1 MVNERIRRLGNDDR
15 RIYPTTQR
23 QPIGAGNHA
32 IIVPTTRRKT
42 IGSAMIKT
50 LTILLLL
57 LIISPVPRI
66 ECAEEKSDS
75 LPKGGGEPGK
85 AFMLFLEAAH
95 KKDFA
100 KIRGMYPDE
109 VSKNLTD
116 KDLEASLGM
125 FILFDPST
133 LSITGGSAK
142 GDSATLNTLS
152 HGTITMQRMNG
163 KWLMKQWSAHAET
176 TTEVTLNAESTF
188 NGGAIKPSDREDPPA
203 KESPDVEDSL
213 EPAASLER
221 DDIPRAIKF
230 TFDPQTL
237 QVAPEDE
244 KGGQVI
250 VVANTGEEKLL
261 FHNAAV
267 YEEAAKAAAVL
278 KFYEVNEVLEVSMP
292 GVAENIYLKSGEV
305 PSGKYKGEECT
316 AFNPAAPAVTE
327 FKGKYQSETG
337 QEITYTQWTVAE
349 GARTVMRYNEKLFAE
364 EMASILRK
372 FGITHLCR
380 AGEFRYF
387 RR

>member
-1 MVNERIRRLGNDDR
+1 
-15 RIYPTTQR
+15 
-23 QPIGAGNHA
+23 
-32 IIVPTTRRKT
+32 
-42 IGSAMIKT
+42 MIKT

-57 LIISPVPRI
+57 LIMMPVHGI
-66 ECAEEKSDS
+66 ECAEGNSDS

-85 AFMLFLEAAH
+85 AFMAFLEAAH

-100 KIRGMYPDE
+100 KIRGMYPAE
-109 VSKNLTD
+109 VSKKITD

-163 KWLMKQWSAHAET
+163 KWLMKQWSTHAEAT
-176 TTEVTLNAESTF
+176 AEMSVNAEATF
-188 NGGAIKPSDREDPPA
+188 NGGAIKPSDPEDPLTT
-203 KESPDVEDSL
+203 ESPNVENSL
-213 EPAASLER
+213 EPAVSLEQ
-221 DDIPRAIKF
+221 DNMPRAITF

-237 QVAPEDE
+237 QVTPEEE

-250 VVANTGEEKLL
+250 VVSETGEEKLL
-261 FHNAAV
+261 FHNVAIYA
-267 YEEAAKAAAVL
+267 EAAKAAAVL
-278 KFYEVNEVLEVSMP
+278 KFYGVNEVLEVSMP
-292 GVAENIYLKSGEV
+292 GVVENVYLKSGRV
-305 PSGKYKGEECT
+305 PSGKYQGEECT

-327 FKGKYQSETG
+327 FKGKYRSETG

-349 GARTVMRYNEKLFAE
+349 GNRTVMRYNEKPFAE

-372 FGITHLCR
+372 FGITNLCR
-380 AGEFRYF
+380 VGEFRYF
-387 RR
+387 RK

>member
-1 MVNERIRRLGNDDR
+1 MRLENDDR
-15 RIYPTTQR
+15 RLYPTTQR
-23 QPIGAGNHA
+23 QLIGAEDHA
-32 IIVPTTRRKT
+32 VVVTTARRMT
-42 IGSAMIKT
+42 LGSAMIKA
-50 LTILLLL
+50 LAILLLL
-57 LIISPVPRI
+57 LIILPVPGI
-66 ECAEEKSDS
+66 ECAEGNSDS

-85 AFMLFLEAAH
+85 AFTAFLEAAH

-109 VSKNLTD
+109 VSKKITD
-116 KDLEASLGM
+116 KELEASLGM

-163 KWLMKQWSAHAET
+163 KWFMKQWSAHAET
-176 TTEVTLNAESTF
+176 TTEMSINAEAAF
-188 NGGAIKPSDREDPPA
+188 NGGAIKPSDPKDPVTT
-203 KESPDVEDSL
+203 ESPNVENSL
-213 EPAASLER
+213 EPAVSLEQKE
-221 DDIPRAIKF
+221 IPVAITF

-237 QVAPEDE
+237 RVAPEDE
-244 KGGQVI
+244 NGGQVI

-261 FHNAAV
+261 FHHAAV

-292 GVAENIYLKSGEV
+292 GVVENIYLKSGQV

-327 FKGKYQSETG
+327 FKGTYRSETG

-349 GARTVMRYNEKLFAE
+349 GNRTVMRYSEKPFAE

-372 FGITHLCR
+372 FGITNLCR
-380 AGEFRYF
+380 VGEFRYF